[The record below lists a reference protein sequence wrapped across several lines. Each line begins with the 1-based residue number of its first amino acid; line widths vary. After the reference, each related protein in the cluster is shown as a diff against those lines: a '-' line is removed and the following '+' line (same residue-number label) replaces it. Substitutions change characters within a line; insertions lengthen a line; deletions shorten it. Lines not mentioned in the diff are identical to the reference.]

1 MRKLE
6 GQEIDKYGKTQ
17 QDLYKNLLK
26 DVIGLNSEI
35 INKSIDSWNL
45 IAHLGQL

>member
-17 QDLYKNLLK
+17 QDLYKDLLK

-35 INKSIDSWNL
+35 INKSIDSWSL

>member
-6 GQEIDKYGKTQ
+6 DQVIDKYDKIK
-17 QDLYKNLLK
+17 QDLYKKLLK

-35 INKSIDSWNL
+35 INKSIDIWNH
-45 IAHLGQL
+45 IAHLGEL